1 MVPNDIVSLDS
12 ISLTEKCYLISAE
25 KRTSSLSFS
34 LKMKE
39 ATGMCAMS
47 SVIMSTWVI
56 TLSTLSRYLPKD
68 VVAHIYLLQKSRFI
82 YHLPAM
88 ITIVQVLGT
97 FIPWVLGTSWRP
109 LRVSAL
115 SSCIRTFFFIKVFY
129 V

>member
-1 MVPNDIVSLDS
+1 
-12 ISLTEKCYLISAE
+12 
-25 KRTSSLSFS
+25 
-34 LKMKE
+34 MKE

-68 VVAHIYLLQKSRFI
+68 VVAHIYLLMKSRFI

-97 FIPWVLGTSWRP
+97 FIPWLPGTERKP
-109 LRVSAL
+109 VSAI
-115 SSCIRTFFFIKVFY
+115 SSLIRTCIVAVKRATLKVPFR
-129 V
+129 VIPLTL